1 MVLILLWK
9 RLATLASLV
18 LYLVTFVYVF
28 ERVVGLKPTTLA
40 LEGRC
45 SNQLSYTR
53 KSVTNF
59 GFIRHFIVN
68 EVIKPANNTG
78 VSFSH

>member
-1 MVLILLWK
+1 
-9 RLATLASLV
+9 
-18 LYLVTFVYVF
+18 
-28 ERVVGLKPTTLA
+28 
-40 LEGRC
+40 
-45 SNQLSYTR
+45 LSYTR

-78 VSFSH
+78 VSLYVKLSPQNISFSRQNH

>member
-1 MVLILLWK
+1 M
-9 RLATLASLV
+9 S
-18 LYLVTFVYVF
+18 F

-40 LEGRC
+40 LEGRR
-45 SNQLSYTR
+45 SSQLSYTR

-78 VSFSH
+78 VSLYVKLSPQNISFSRQNY